1 MARSYSQA
9 QTKMDL
15 RNKTLA
21 ANAAELQ
28 HLEPK
33 RLQLEALLTEVRS
46 LTAEQATLAARKQEV
61 SKRLA
66 ELMQEGNTLMA
77 FLDTG
82 VRQHYG
88 RRSEKLVEFG
98 LQPFRSR
105 PRLVLVG
112 PDGKRLQEPPVEPV
126 AS

>member
-1 MARSYSQA
+1 MARPYSQA

-66 ELMQEGNTLMA
+66 ELMQEGNTLMD

-112 PDGKRLQEPPVEPV
+112 PDGKRLQEPPVEPA